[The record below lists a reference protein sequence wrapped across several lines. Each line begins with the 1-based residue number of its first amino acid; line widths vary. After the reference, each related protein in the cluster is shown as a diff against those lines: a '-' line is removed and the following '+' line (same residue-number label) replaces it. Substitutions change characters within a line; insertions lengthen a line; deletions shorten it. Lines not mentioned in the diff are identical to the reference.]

1 MLFPLV
7 GCIFPSLFVVILGP
21 AIILI
26 VKNLGGTSS
35 THIGS

>member
-7 GCIFPSLFVVILGP
+7 GCIFPSLFIIILGP

-26 VKNLGGTSS
+26 MQNLKT
-35 THIGS
+35 